1 MIPTKFKP
9 LVSDSSGE
17 SSSSSNSPK
26 VTKEALEQGALIK
39 YQEAL
44 DYERKGE
51 WNKAEHVL
59 KELLKT
65 EILAQKNIE
74 SWSDDSL
81 HTMDLYRI
89 FKEGEDEFNQ
99 AREDESEES
108 KVFVSDDDIPP
119 WMQILFIGH
128 DYLG

>member
-65 EILAQKNIE
+65 EILAQVSRPKEFLWPIDFKKNIE

-99 AREDESEES
+99 AREE
-108 KVFVSDDDIPP
+108 
-119 WMQILFIGH
+119 
-128 DYLG
+128 